1 MTSLGLDPPLDEDG
15 LTPSDPLTSQHQP
28 TDLQPFRTYLL
39 LLLPPVL
46 SATPTSLETF
56 LAEGAAWET
65 TATKFLSDSN
75 VNAVYVSQLRALGAG
90 EDERYELS
98 TSLAYSEDHKATLA
112 LIKRSPTI
120 DLLTPLSSQLHL
132 LNLFGPSSSSSTA
145 TAPPPTDGPL
155 DQAQPQPQAQAS
167 ETPYESLHQI
177 VHWGV
182 GPWFEAFVES
192 RASSKGAAGGE
203 GKDVSKGEDGKMGTS
218 FLQTSSSRHQTR
230 S

>member
-15 LTPSDPLTSQHQP
+15 LTPSDALNNQHQP

-39 LLLPPVL
+39 RLLPPVL
-46 SATPTSLETF
+46 SATSASLDTF

-75 VNAVYVSQLRALGAG
+75 VNAVYVSQLRAPGA
-90 EDERYELS
+90 EDDERYELS

-132 LNLFGPSSSSSTA
+132 LNLFGPSSSSLTA

-155 DQAQPQPQAQAS
+155 DQAQAQAQPQPQAQAG

-192 RASSKGAAGGE
+192 RASSKGGAGGE
-203 GKDVSKGEDGKMGTS
+203 GKDVSKGEDGKMGT
-218 FLQTSSSRHQTR
+218 FLETSSLQ
-230 S
+230 